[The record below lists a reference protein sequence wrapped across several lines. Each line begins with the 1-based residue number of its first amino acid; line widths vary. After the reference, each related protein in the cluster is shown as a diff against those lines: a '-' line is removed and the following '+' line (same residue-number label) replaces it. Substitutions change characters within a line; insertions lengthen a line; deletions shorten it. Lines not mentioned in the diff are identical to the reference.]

1 MTVPMFVNVK
11 IEERRDVY
19 LVGVSVENTDA
30 VFCGRDD
37 PIMIADVGV
46 TFGSVICLSLV
57 EVSVSSL
64 LAKLAD
70 RLIDKVDFSLF
81 DTSVFRRLILG
92 VEILTLRLL
101 KSLINMGEDVL
112 FGEVL
117 VGKEASVEYCFEAGI
132 VDQGTG
138 T

>member
-1 MTVPMFVNVK
+1 M
-11 IEERRDVY
+11 
-19 LVGVSVENTDA
+19 
-30 VFCGRDD
+30 
-37 PIMIADVGV
+37 
-46 TFGSVICLSLV
+46 ICLSLV
-57 EVSVSSL
+57 KVLVSSL

-70 RLIDKVDFSLF
+70 GLIDKVDFSLF
-81 DTSVFRRLILG
+81 DTSVCRRLILG
-92 VEILTLRLL
+92 VEIRTLRLL

-138 T
+138 TYVDRLEGHCGEM